1 MTVIILFKAPWI
13 FSWFKPGTGT
23 ILCSCSYYSF
33 LLCALISLSYYTL
46 ISCNL
51 QLWLGDFLAVTFSNV
66 WGMLLKYFK
75 SSSQSLK
82 EPLFLVFQVENN
94 MSVIKITIVSP
105 WCRRTPSFPFGLK
118 PFGGFWIVSAEA
130 TTMPKEFQA
139 ILWQICSC
147 HTRDITF
154 GFMMPHGTAANHYNV
169 WANTI
174 ETD

>member
-51 QLWLGDFLAVTFSNV
+51 QLWLGEFLAVTFSNV
-66 WGMLLKYFK
+66 LGMLIKCFK

-82 EPLFLVFQVENN
+82 EPLFLVFPSGGQYKCNKN
-94 MSVIKITIVSP
+94 YHCITLMQEDTFFSI
-105 WCRRTPSFPFGLK
+105 WTKTIWGFLNSFCWSNHHAKGISSYLVANLQLPYA
-118 PFGGFWIVSAEA
+118 WHH
-130 TTMPKEFQA
+130 
-139 ILWQICSC
+139 LWFHDASW
-147 HTRDITF
+147 
-154 GFMMPHGTAANHYNV
+154 NSSKSL
-169 WANTI
+169 
-174 ETD
+174 